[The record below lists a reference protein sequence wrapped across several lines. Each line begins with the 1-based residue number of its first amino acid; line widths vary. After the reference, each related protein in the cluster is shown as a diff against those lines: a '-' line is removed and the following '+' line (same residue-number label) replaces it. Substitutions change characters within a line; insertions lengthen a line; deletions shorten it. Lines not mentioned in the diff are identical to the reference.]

1 MDVETTRTRV
11 DASETPSGEAQA
23 GTGTSTGTGAASAA
37 SGGSGPERDIPPVMR
52 TQRTLQ
58 VVLGLAWILDAALQF
73 QPSMF
78 GRGFVDSFILNNA
91 NGQPFV
97 VGDLITHIG
106 HFLAPDIAVWNTFF
120 ALIQLGIGV
129 GLLFRSTV
137 KPALAT
143 SFVWALG
150 VWVFGEG
157 MGMLLTGTASAL
169 TGAPGSVLMYAL
181 LGLMAWPRPP
191 RRYQPDWS
199 DRPTGI
205 ATSAAAQGIGRSVT
219 PLAVWAGY
227 WSLAAVLFVLPANR
241 TTTSVQSAIVGM
253 AQGQPGWY
261 AHFLTDLGNL
271 FSTSGTQTAWILA
284 ILSVVIGLAPL
295 VARRP
300 GRFLVAGAVFALL
313 LWIAGQGLIGN
324 LFTGN
329 DTDPNTGPI
338 VILLAAAMTP
348 TVIASRAEWRSP
360 AGTIFRRIPAVGA
373 LGVVGLIA
381 ALAVAATYPPH
392 TAESTSSAMAG
403 MAMGGAGA
411 GSGAGSAA
419 SPDESVT
426 SSTCRPH
433 QSGLRIAGLDLAN
446 SPIMAMGS
454 SSQTVM
460 NMNGT
465 DASAAAGFNTTK
477 VNWHY
482 TGPALPNAEAQTL
495 LNEGNN
501 AAPDIHMAIS
511 GCAPRLTS
519 SEDIGAQQYVQQTS
533 AAVARYASPAEAVA
547 AGYVPASPTDYPVV
561 YYVNPEIVA
570 TNAFDRRTLRPQH
583 VDGLMY
589 ATTPSGHEVLAAAFY
604 ILPSTVAAVPMPYGA
619 LVQWHTRTQVC
630 GSGTPSTTMPLAI
643 TGYLPCAAGTVMQP
657 TPYMTMVWQV
667 PVAGGPLAIQPP
679 DIQIVEAAVMQVDGS

>member
-1 MDVETTRTRV
+1 MDVERTRTGTAPS
-11 DASETPSGEAQA
+11 DAPDAELDEDPPIEADTQSRA
-23 GTGTSTGTGAASAA
+23 
-37 SGGSGPERDIPPVMR
+37 ERDIPPALR
-52 TQRTLQ
+52 TQRALQ
-58 VVLGLAWILDAALQF
+58 VVLGLFWILDAALQF
-73 QPSMF
+73 QPYMF
-78 GRGFVDSFILNNA
+78 GSGFVDSFILNNA

-129 GLLFRSTV
+129 GLLFRRSV
-137 KPALAT
+137 KPALAV
-143 SFVWALG
+143 SFVWVIG
-150 VWVFGEG
+150 VWVIGEG

-169 TGAPGSVLMYAL
+169 TGAPGSVLMYGL
-181 LGLMAWPRPP
+181 LGLMAWPRAL

-205 ATSAAAQGIGRSVT
+205 ATSAAAQGIGRSIT

-253 AQGQPGWY
+253 AQGQPSWY
-261 AHFLTDLGNL
+261 AHFLTNLGNL

-284 ILSVVIGLAPL
+284 ILAVVVGLAPL
-295 VARRP
+295 FVRRP
-300 GRFLVAGAVFALL
+300 GIFLLAGAVFAFL
-313 LWIAGQGLIGN
+313 LWIAGQGLVGN

-360 AGTIFRRIPAVGA
+360 AGEMFRRIPAVGA
-373 LGVVGLIA
+373 LGAMGLIA
-381 ALAVAATYPPH
+381 ALAVAATYPGAS
-392 TAESTSSAMAG
+392 AESTGNAMAG
-403 MAMGGAGA
+403 MAMGGS
-411 GSGAGSAA
+411 GSGGGGSAA
-419 SPDESVT
+419 SPNESVT
-426 SSTCRPH
+426 SATCQPH
-433 QSGLRIAGLDLAN
+433 QSGLKIAGLDLAN
-446 SPIMAMGS
+446 SPEMVMGGGPQS
-454 SSQTVM
+454 VM

-482 TGPALPNAEAQTL
+482 TGPALPNAEAQIL
-495 LNEGNN
+495 LKDGNN
-501 AAPDIHMAIS
+501 AAPDIHMAAS
-511 GCAPRLTS
+511 GCAARLTS
-519 SEDIGAQQYVQQTS
+519 GEDIGAQQYVQQTS
-533 AAVARYASPAEAVA
+533 AAVAQYASPAEAMA
-547 AGYVPASPTDYPVV
+547 AGYVAASPTDYPVV

-570 TNAFDRRTLRPQH
+570 ANASARRTLSPQH

-589 ATTPSGHEVLAAAFY
+589 ATTPAGDEVLAAAFY
-604 ILPSTVAAVPMPYGA
+604 ILPSTVTSVPMPYGA
-619 LVQWHTRTQVC
+619 LVQWHKRTQVC
-630 GSGTPSTTMPLAI
+630 GTGTVSATMPLSI
-643 TGYLPCAAGTVMQP
+643 TGYPPCPAGTVVQP

-679 DIQIVEAAVMQVDGS
+679 DIQIVEAAIMQVDGS

>member
-1 MDVETTRTRV
+1 MDVETTRTDV
-11 DASETPSGEAQA
+11 TASDELDEDADPSF
-23 GTGTSTGTGAASAA
+23 AADTDSRA
-37 SGGSGPERDIPPVMR
+37 ERAMPPILR
-52 TQRTLQ
+52 TQRALQ
-58 VVLGLAWILDAALQF
+58 VVLGLFWILDAALQF
-73 QPSMF
+73 QPYMF

-106 HFLAPDIAVWNTFF
+106 NFLAPDIAVWNTFF

-129 GLLFRSTV
+129 GLLFRRSV
-137 KPALAT
+137 KPALAV
-143 SFVWALG
+143 SFVWVVG
-150 VWVFGEG
+150 VWFFGEG

-169 TGAPGSVLMYAL
+169 TGAPGSVLMYGL
-181 LGLMAWPRPP
+181 LGLMAWPRAA

-205 ATSAAAQGIGRSVT
+205 ATSAAAQGIGRSIT

-241 TTTSVQSAIVGM
+241 TTTSIQSAVVGM
-253 AQGQPGWY
+253 APGQPGWY
-261 AHFLTDLGNL
+261 AHFLTNLGNL

-284 ILSVVIGLAPL
+284 IIAVVIGLAPL

-300 GRFLVAGAVFALL
+300 GIFLLAGAVFAFL
-313 LWIAGQGLIGN
+313 LWIAGQGLVGN

-360 AGTIFRRIPAVGA
+360 AGEIFRRIPAVGA
-373 LGVVGLIA
+373 LGAIGLVA
-381 ALAVAATYPPH
+381 ALAIAATYPAAP
-392 TAESTSSAMAG
+392 AESTGSAMAG
-403 MAMGGAGA
+403 MAMGGRDSGGA
-411 GSGAGSAA
+411 GSVA
-419 SPDESVT
+419 SPDQSVA
-426 SSTCRPH
+426 SATCRPH
-433 QSGLRIAGLDLAN
+433 QNGLRIAGLDLAN
-446 SPIMAMGS
+446 SPNMVMGGS
-454 SSQTVM
+454 PQTVM

-465 DASAAAGFNTTK
+465 DASAAAGYNTTK

-482 TGPALPNAEAQTL
+482 TGPPLPNAEAQTL

-501 AAPDIHMAIS
+501 GAPDIHMAIS

-519 SEDIGAQQYVQQTS
+519 SDAIGAQQYVQQTS
-533 AAVARYASPAEAVA
+533 AAVSQYASPFQAVA
-547 AGYVPASPTDYPVV
+547 AGYVAASPTTYPVV
-561 YYVNPEIVA
+561 YYVNPQTVA
-570 TNAFDRRTLRPQH
+570 ANAAARRTLSPQH

-589 ATTPSGHEVLAAAFY
+589 AATPAGQEVLVAAFY
-604 ILPSTVAAVPMPYGA
+604 ILPSTVTRVPMPYGA
-619 LVQWHTRTQVC
+619 LVQWHKRTQVC
-630 GSGTPSTTMPLAI
+630 GTGTVSATMPLAI
-643 TGYLPCAAGTVMQP
+643 TGYPPCAAGTVVQP

-679 DIQIVEAAVMQVDGS
+679 DIQIVEASIMQLDGS